1 MEKVQRIGISLESD
15 LLEKFDEL
23 IDNQGYQNRSEAV
36 RDLIR
41 GRLAEQQL
49 SDPKTEA
56 VAGVFVVYDHH
67 HSQVNQ
73 KLTKLQHNELLKTI
87 SSMHVHLGHHDC
99 LEVILLKGNVKEIRK
114 LAESIVSLKGVKLGK
129 VNFVATD

>member
-41 GRLAEQQL
+41 GRLTEQQL

-67 HSQVNQ
+67 HPQVSQ
-73 KLTKLQHNELLKTI
+73 KLTKLQHSQLLKTI

-99 LEVILLKGNVKEIRK
+99 LEVILLKGNVKDIRE

>member
-1 MEKVQRIGISLESD
+1 MEKVQRVGISLESD
-15 LLEKFDEL
+15 LLEQFDKL
-23 IDNQGYQNRSEAV
+23 IEDQGYQNRSEAV

-49 SDPKTEA
+49 SDPKAEA

-73 KLTKLQHNELLKTI
+73 KLTSQARR
-87 SSMHVHLGHHDC
+87 G
-99 LEVILLKGNVKEIRK
+99 R
-114 LAESIVSLKGVKLGK
+114 AGK
-129 VNFVATD
+129 RIIPNQSKWYCVL

>member
-1 MEKVQRIGISLESD
+1 MEKVQRVGISLEND
-15 LLEKFDEL
+15 LLDKFDKL
-23 IDNQGYQNRSEAV
+23 IEDQGYQNRSEAV

-41 GRLAEQQL
+41 GKLAEQQL
-49 SDPKTEA
+49 SDPKA
-56 VAGVFVVYDHH
+56 KVVAGVFVVYDHH
-67 HSQVNQ
+67 HSQVSQ
-73 KLTKLQHNELLKTI
+73 KLTKLQHNELLNTI

>member
-1 MEKVQRIGISLESD
+1 MEKVQRIGISLETD

-49 SDPKTEA
+49 SDPKAEA

-67 HSQVNQ
+67 HPQVTQ

-87 SSMHVHLGHHDC
+87 SSMHIHLGHHDC
-99 LEVILLKGNVKEIRK
+99 LEVILLKGNIKEIRK

>member
-1 MEKVQRIGISLESD
+1 MEKVQRIGISLETD

-67 HSQVNQ
+67 HPQVTQ
-73 KLTKLQHNELLKTI
+73 KLTQLQHSELLKTI
-87 SSMHVHLGHHDC
+87 SSMHIHLGHHDC

>member
-1 MEKVQRIGISLESD
+1 MEKVQRIGISLEND
-15 LLEKFDEL
+15 LLEKFDKL
-23 IDNQGYQNRSEAV
+23 IDDQGYQNRSEAV

-67 HSQVNQ
+67 HPQVTQ
-73 KLTKLQHNELLKTI
+73 KLTKLQHSELLKTI
-87 SSMHVHLGHHDC
+87 SSMHVHLGDHDC

-129 VNFVATD
+129 VNFVATE